1 MNLRMKTSHVAL
13 FISVA
18 MVVGVLLGVWLS
30 PSSKNESGVSA
41 SQIRIVD
48 NNKLSNIVHLILTDY
63 VDSIT
68 LEQIEDE
75 AIYSLLST
83 LDPHSAYIVKED
95 FAEEKESINGL
106 FEGIGIMF
114 RLEKDSIY
122 VLQVVEGGP
131 SQKSGVL
138 NGDRIVFINDT
149 NVAGVE
155 IKDTDV
161 IKKLRGPKG
170 TKVKIG
176 VKREGVSKILDFN
189 ITRDVI
195 PSHSISYRGMLDN
208 EIGYI
213 HLSKFSNTTKREM
226 YNSIKYLQEKGMEK
240 LILDLRGNGGGLL
253 FQAIEVADMFLPK
266 DQLIVYTE
274 GRNSPRS
281 ENYSTSGGIFE
292 KGALVVMIDESSAS
306 ASEILAGAV
315 QDNDRGTI
323 VGRRSFGKGLVQ
335 EQFEMRDGSA
345 IRLTIARYYTPSGR
359 CIQRPY
365 DKGTDEYY
373 YDFLMRI
380 MTEMESDSIIQEITD
395 TTKYYT
401 KDGRVVYGG
410 GGIYPD
416 VVLPYSR
423 DSLIIYYNNVM
434 QKGILYKYAF
444 DFTER
449 NRHTLLEKY
458 PNSDSFVQNY
468 SVSDYMFNEFINE
481 AAEKGIKRDQASI
494 KAYKEEMKIM
504 LKSYMAELLYDT
516 ESFYKVSLLIDKD
529 LQKTKDI
536 IKKK

>member
-13 FISVA
+13 FISIA

-48 NNKLSNIVHLILTDY
+48 NNKLNNIVHLILTDY

-75 AIYSLLST
+75 AIYSLVST

-176 VKREGVSKILDFN
+176 VQREGVSKILDFN

-281 ENYSTSGGIFE
+281 ENYSTSGGVFE

>member
-1 MNLRMKTSHVAL
+1 MKTSHVAL

-41 SQIRIVD
+41 SQIRIAD

-63 VDSIT
+63 FDSIT

-226 YNSIKYLQEKGMEK
+226 YNSIKYLQERGMEK

-253 FQAIEVADMFLPK
+253 YQAIEVADMFLPQ